1 MDTDS
6 DGRLS
11 ADEVAAGLRQL
22 GHTFSTDDIR
32 FMFSKV
38 LLAACGAGGRA
49 RAGNGHV
56 LLGWAVRVS

>member
-1 MDTDS
+1 MAVQTMDTDS

-38 LLAACGAGGRA
+38 LFAAWGRA
-49 RAGNGHV
+49 GEGKHV
-56 LLGWAVRVS
+56 LLG